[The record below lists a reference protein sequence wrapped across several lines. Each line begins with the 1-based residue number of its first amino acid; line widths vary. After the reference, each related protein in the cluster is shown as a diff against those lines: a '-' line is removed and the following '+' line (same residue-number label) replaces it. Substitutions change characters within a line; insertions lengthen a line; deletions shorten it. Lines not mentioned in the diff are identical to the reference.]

1 MYTKQPKK
9 LLIFNILDILRRY
22 TDENHHLSQ
31 KEIEEIL
38 ENEYDMPVDRK
49 SIKTNLMNL
58 IDFGYE
64 IEYSESIR
72 PYKNKK
78 TGEIEESSV
87 LTDFYL
93 VREFND
99 SELRLLIDSLLFSTH
114 LPYSQCKELVG
125 KLEKQSSKY
134 FHNRVKHIATM
145 PQDMSDNKTIFYNI
159 DVIDDAISAN
169 KKIEFNYVDYDINK
183 KPQPKKDANGNL
195 RKYVVSPYQM
205 VAKEGKYYVICNYD
219 PYDDVANYR
228 IDRILNIKMIDE
240 KAKSFKQLKG
250 ANGQQLNLSAYMKEH
265 IYMYSSDS
273 NIVKFRII
281 NAMIIDMIDLF
292 GKEVRFMDQDET
304 HVTAMVKVNNK
315 AALQFA
321 KNYAPHVVVL
331 EPKELRERVIAEL
344 KRGIQG
350 YECEYC
356 D

>member
-9 LLIFNILDILRRY
+9 LLIFNILDILRKY
-22 TDENHHLSQ
+22 TDEEHHLSQ

-38 ENEYDMPVDRK
+38 KSEYDMPADRK

-64 IEYSESIR
+64 IEYSESVR
-72 PYKNKK
+72 SYMNKK

-93 VREFND
+93 VRDFND

-114 LPYSQCKELVG
+114 LPYNQCKELVD

-145 PQDMSDNKTIFYNI
+145 PQDKSDNKTIFYNI
-159 DVIDDAISAN
+159 DVIDEAISAY
-169 KKIEFNYVDYDINK
+169 KKIEFNYIDYDANK
-183 KPQPKKDANGNL
+183 KAYAKKDSDGNV
-195 RKYVVSPYQM
+195 RNYVVSPYQM
-205 VAKEGKYYVICNYD
+205 VAKDGNYYLICNFE
-219 PYDDVANYR
+219 PYNDISNYR
-228 IDRILNIKMIDE
+228 LDRITNIRMLDE
-240 KAKSFKQLKG
+240 KIKPFRQLRG
-250 ANGQQLNLSAYMKEH
+250 ADGQQLNLAAYMREH

-273 NIVKFRII
+273 SVVKFRIK
-281 NAMIIDMIDLF
+281 NTMIIDMIDKF

-304 HVTAMVKVNNK
+304 YVTAVVKVNDK

-321 KNYAPHVVVL
+321 KNYSPDAIIL
-331 EPKELRERVIAEL
+331 EPKKLREQAIEQL
-344 KRGIQG
+344 KRALEG
-350 YECEYC
+350 YGC
-356 D
+356 